1 MNKYTIE
8 NEGRLDI
15 ELSYLCN
22 LSRSQLAS
30 IIKKGVYL
38 NSKLVTKAGTKV
50 KKGDVVEFDIVTQD
64 KEFKKVP
71 MEIDVIYED
80 NDILVINKPRGLVV
94 HPGQSHY
101 DDTLV
106 NGLAFK
112 FDKDE
117 EDFESDFRMGIVHR
131 IDKDTSGLLVIAKN
145 LESKQI
151 LSEMVANHQVDR
163 SYITIASGFFPKK
176 YFKVDAPI
184 GRDSISRQKMAVTD
198 KGKNSIT
205 HFKVIKQFN
214 GFAILD
220 CKLETGRTHQ
230 IRVHLAFIKHPI
242 VGDQLYSSKKYDFAN
257 NGQLLHAYKLVFNHP
272 KTNKKMT
279 FYAPLDDYFKKAF
292 IYIRNNYSL

>member
-1 MNKYTIE
+1 MNSYIIK
-8 NEGRLDI
+8 NNGRLDI
-15 ELSYLCN
+15 ELAEVSN
-22 LSRSQLAS
+22 LSRSQ
-30 IIKKGVYL
+30 ITNYIKQGVYL
-38 NSKLVTKAGTKV
+38 NGKLVTKPGTKV
-50 KKGDVVEFDIVTQD
+50 KENDVVEFEIVTKE

-71 MEIDVIYED
+71 MEINIIYED
-80 NDILVINKPRGLVV
+80 DDILVINKPRGLVV

-145 LESKQI
+145 LESKQK

-163 SYITIASGFFPKK
+163 SYITIANGFFPNK

-184 GRDSISRQKMAVTD
+184 GRDTINRQKMAVTD
-198 KGKNSIT
+198 NGKPSIT

-242 VGDQLYSSKKYDFAN
+242 VGDSLYNSKKYDFAN
-257 NGQLLHAYKLVFNHP
+257 QGQLLHAYKLKFKHP
-272 KTNKKMT
+272 RIGKNMV
-279 FYAPLDDYFKKAF
+279 FYAPLDEYFKNSF
-292 IYIRNNYSL
+292 IYIRKNYSL

>member
-1 MNKYTIE
+1 MNKYIIK
-8 NEGRLDI
+8 NDGRLDI
-15 ELSYLCN
+15 ELSSLSD
-22 LSRSQLAS
+22 LSRSQISS
-30 IIKKGVYL
+30 IIKKGVGL
-38 NSKLVTKAGTKV
+38 NGKIVSKAGTKV
-50 KKGDVVEFDIVTQD
+50 KQGDIVEFEIITQD

-80 NDILVINKPRGLVV
+80 EDILVINKPRGLVV

-145 LESKQI
+145 LESKQK
-151 LSEMVANHQVDR
+151 LSEMVSKHEIDR

-176 YFKVDAPI
+176 NFKVDAPI
-184 GRDSISRQKMAVTD
+184 GRDSITRQKMAVTD
-198 KGKNSIT
+198 NGKPSIT

-242 VGDQLYSSKKYDFAN
+242 VGDELYNSKKFDFAN
-257 NGQLLHAYKLVFNHP
+257 NGQLLHAYKLEFNHP
-272 KTNKKMT
+272 RTNKKMV
-279 FYAPLDDYFKKAF
+279 FYAPLDEYFKKAF
-292 IYIRNNYSL
+292 IYIRKNYSL